1 MLSDLNLTDMETGWC
16 GAWTSRALLS
26 TRNAR
31 EPLMLLNLLREIEDQ
46 SVEQYQR
53 CLFEQ
58 RFKHVRLS
66 FVVQRDCVASRHD
79 AVFRFG
85 SLPTV
90 DGGVG

>member
-46 SVEQYQR
+46 TTKLGWCLERGDASQALAHHAEIRALIIEAAVAVMRLEQSKR
-53 CLFEQ
+53 
-58 RFKHVRLS
+58 
-66 FVVQRDCVASRHD
+66 
-79 AVFRFG
+79 
-85 SLPTV
+85 
-90 DGGVG
+90 